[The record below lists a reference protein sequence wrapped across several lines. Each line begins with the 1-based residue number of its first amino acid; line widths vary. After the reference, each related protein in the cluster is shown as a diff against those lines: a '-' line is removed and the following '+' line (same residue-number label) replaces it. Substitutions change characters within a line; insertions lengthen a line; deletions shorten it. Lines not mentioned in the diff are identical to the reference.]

1 MSTVRISAPWGFLQ
15 IACIAQVRKHLLSP
29 CSGSHNAEV
38 KSRLTDALMEVRKLH
53 AEQIHSVILPYVSN
67 SALKGN
73 LEKEVSMGPRT
84 TRDKGQGVEAFSK
97 CKGWGIDRNAW
108 NVSGAHKA
116 CSRNCAD
123 EEASRSEKREE
134 AAPSFTTI
142 TVFWEPIHP
151 TMPSLRVPSCPFL
164 PFLCSWAAV
173 SRATLLYH
181 LQQAMPTNNLNGH

>member
-1 MSTVRISAPWGFLQ
+1 MSTVWISATWGFLQ
-15 IACIAQVRKHLLSP
+15 IACIVQVRKHLLSP

-53 AEQIHSVILPYVSN
+53 AEQIHSVILQYVSN
-67 SALKGN
+67 SALKCN

-134 AAPSFTTI
+134 AAPSPPSPSFENLFI
-142 TVFWEPIHP
+142 PQCPACVSLPIL
-151 TMPSLRVPSCPFL
+151 SFL
-164 PFLCSWAAV
+164 SSAPG
-173 SRATLLYH
+173 LLYQEQH
-181 LQQAMPTNNLNGH
+181 CCTIYNRQCPQTT